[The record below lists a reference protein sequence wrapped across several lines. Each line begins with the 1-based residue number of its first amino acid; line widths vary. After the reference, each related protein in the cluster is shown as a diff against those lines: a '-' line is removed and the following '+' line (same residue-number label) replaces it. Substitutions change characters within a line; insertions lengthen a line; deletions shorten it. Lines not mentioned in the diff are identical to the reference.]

1 LDAVR
6 IDGENLTPEMV
17 HQVARNNVYV
27 EIDESAVEKINKS
40 RDFIEKILTGGKKYY
55 GINTGFGD
63 FESVRIPPE
72 DLQKLQVNLIRSH
85 SAGVGEPL
93 PVDVVRAMM
102 LLRANA
108 LCRGH
113 SGVRLEVV
121 KLIVD
126 MLNRNVHPVVPS
138 RGSVGASG
146 DLAPLAHIALS
157 MIGEGKS
164 EHNGEVLP
172 GDDALQRAG
181 LKPVVLREKEG
192 LALING
198 TQMMTGIGTLILH
211 DMENLILIADVAGA
225 MSTEVL
231 MGTDRAFISEIQVV
245 RPHKGQIETAENL
258 MKLTEGSEIIKSHR
272 NCPRVQDA
280 YSIRCIPAVHGAS
293 RESCRF
299 AARILEVEINSSVDN
314 PLVFPDTEQVVSGG
328 NFHGAPIALVLES
341 MALGLA
347 FIANISERR
356 IERMVNRHYSND
368 LPPFLS
374 PEAGLQSGMMIAH
387 YTAAALASEN
397 KVLCHPACC
406 DTIPTSAGQEDC
418 VSMGSIS
425 ALKLMN
431 IFSNTA
437 YILAIEFLC
446 ATEAMKH
453 RSPLM
458 PGKITGEVY
467 HRIREEIPPLS
478 SDRSLSKDI
487 EKIAELIKHEG
498 FIDEIEELMKNPIYR
513 S

>member
-1 LDAVR
+1 MDIIR
-6 IDGENLTPEMV
+6 IDGDNLTPEMV
-17 HQVARNNVYV
+17 HKVARNYIYV
-27 EIDESAVEKINKS
+27 EIDESAIKKIEES
-40 RDFIEKILTGGKKYY
+40 RDFIEKILTEKKTHY
-55 GINTGFGD
+55 GINTGFGA
-63 FESVRIPPE
+63 FESIRIPPE

-93 PVDVVRAMM
+93 PTDVVRAMM

-113 SGVRLEVV
+113 SGVRLEIVR
-121 KLIVD
+121 LLVD
-126 MLNRNVHPVVPS
+126 MLNKCVHPVVPS

-164 EHNGEVLP
+164 EYRGEILP
-172 GDDALQRAG
+172 GGEALQRAG
-181 LKPVVLREKEG
+181 LKPAILCEKEG

-198 TQMMTGIGTLILH
+198 TQMMAGIGTLILR
-211 DMENLILIADVAGA
+211 DMEKLILVADAAGA
-225 MSTEVL
+225 LSTEVL
-231 MGTDRAFISEIQVV
+231 MGTDRAFIPEIQEV
-245 RPHKGQIETAENL
+245 RPHMGQIESAGNL
-258 MKLTEGSEIIKSHR
+258 LKFTEGSEMIKSHG
-272 NCPRVQDA
+272 NCPRIQDA

-293 RESCRF
+293 RESCKF
-299 AARILEVEINSSVDN
+299 ARRILCVEINSSVDN
-314 PLVFPDTEQVVSGG
+314 PLVFPDIQQIVSGG
-328 NFHGAPIALVLES
+328 NFHGAPVALVLES

-356 IERMVNRHYSND
+356 IERMVNHHYSNG

-431 IFSNTA
+431 IFNNTVN
-437 YILAIEFLC
+437 IVAIELLC
-446 ATEAMKH
+446 ASEAVEH
-453 RSPLM
+453 RSPHQ
-458 PGKITGEVY
+458 PGRITGIIY
-467 HRIREEIPPLS
+467 QKIRNEIQPLS
-478 SDRSLSKDI
+478 CDRPLSEDI
-487 EKIAELIKHEG
+487 EKVAELIKHEG
-498 FIDEIEELMKNPIYR
+498 FIGEIEETMKA
-513 S
+513 